1 MFLDSII
8 DRIDRIY
15 KMKPKCGT
23 EVGLVILFTL

>member
-8 DRIDRIY
+8 DRLDRIY